1 MLQKMLS
8 CIRLTV
14 LALLLGLSPLSPAA
28 AKETAPLDA
37 KADALKPGQFLWEP
51 ERAAQG
57 PVDVVISL
65 GLQRAYV
72 FRGGT
77 LIGVSTVSSGREGH
91 ESPIGRF
98 QILEKRKIHRSNRY
112 NDAPMPF
119 MQRLTWRGVALHA
132 GAIPGHPASHGCVR
146 LPTGFAQKLFE
157 ATSVG
162 SSVFIADEKLA
173 SAEQALEMARFHS
186 SAPLSADRSPSR
198 QARLAP

>member
-1 MLQKMLS
+1 MFEKMSAFMKVAMLG
-8 CIRLTV
+8 
-14 LALLLGLSPLSPAA
+14 LLLSLLPISPASA
-28 AKETAPLDA
+28 REANALEA
-37 KADALKPGQFLWEP
+37 KAQALKPGQFLWEP

-57 PVDVVISL
+57 PVEIVISL
-65 GLQRAYV
+65 GLQRAYA
-72 FRGGT
+72 FRGAT

-132 GAIPGHPASHGCVR
+132 GEIPGRPASHGCIR
-146 LPTGFAQKLFE
+146 LPAGFAQKLFE

-173 SAEQALEMARFHS
+173 SAEQALDMARFHAS
-186 SAPLSADRSPSR
+186 VPLSADRSPAR